1 LPFSYLRAGGARRIK
16 IYYSDKEAA
25 KMFGGDMLAARL
37 VREMD
42 LASLRQRVI
51 ANNLANLNTVG
62 FKRSY
67 VSFSRELE
75 TASGRLAAA
84 VTHPRHLP
92 QTNEGDELRV
102 ETERH
107 TAVRADG
114 NNVDLEREM
123 LDMVANQLHYH
134 TIARQLNAR
143 LANWQYVINEGSR

>member
-1 LPFSYLRAGGARRIK
+1 
-16 IYYSDKEAA
+16 
-25 KMFGGDMLAARL
+25 MFGGDKVAVRL

-42 LASLRQRVI
+42 LASLRKRVI

-62 FKRSY
+62 FKRSF

-75 TASGRLAAA
+75 TASGRL
-84 VTHPRHLP
+84 VVSMTHPRHLP
-92 QTNEGDELRV
+92 GKNAGDEVRI

-107 TAVRADG
+107 TAIRADG

-134 TIARQLNAR
+134 TITRQLSSR
-143 LANWQYVINEGSR
+143 LANWQYVINEGRR